1 MVKSSIGG
9 EVYAFREMLGHM
21 PTLREFFG
29 RFSRLRPGMAGFE
42 DREGL
47 STHLRNKKVATEKF
61 LVRRCLATKQ
71 AFKLKELGNV
81 YWTPGFGNPAAGLTK
96 IKGDLAP
103 LLRLLVSGSRNPG
116 TLRPVR
122 GAASCEH

>member
-1 MVKSSIGG
+1 M
-9 EVYAFREMLGHM
+9 
-21 PTLREFFG
+21 LREFYGHFLD
-29 RFSRLRPGMAGFE
+29 FYPGMVGFE
-42 DREGL
+42 DCESL
-47 STHLRNKKVATEKF
+47 LTHLKHEEVATEKF